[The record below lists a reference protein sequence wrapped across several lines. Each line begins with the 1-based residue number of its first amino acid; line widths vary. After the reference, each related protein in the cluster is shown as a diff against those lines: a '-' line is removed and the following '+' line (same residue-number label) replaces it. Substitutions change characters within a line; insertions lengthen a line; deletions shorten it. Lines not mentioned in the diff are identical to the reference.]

1 MVFKIAGWVS
11 FEQVR
16 IWLDKQGRR
25 HQHLEN
31 DDLISK
37 LNC

>member
-25 HQHLEN
+25 HQYLEN
-31 DDLISK
+31 GYPSLIAG
-37 LNC
+37 